1 MRTAS
6 STFGTLTQPSTISR
20 RVVMAQCHH
29 TGWCW
34 SKGSESRRLRGFG
47 AGLSLLDRS
56 GSKVRKTCCAQAV
69 CAFLR
74 HNTVVTG
81 CCIRLPSVVNSC
93 LQVRPVQPCCQ
104 PKEPWSASRSRRTQK
119 CEAQTALPHTPY
131 SCISMSDL
139 CRSHRTCLQIMDYF
153 EEFCFKL
160 PDNVTFEEGAMCEP
174 FSVAIH
180 ACRRGCVQP
189 GKNVVIL
196 GAGPI
201 GKHTK

>member
-1 MRTAS
+1 MSLWRSVITE
-6 STFGTLTQPSTISR
+6 
-20 RVVMAQCHH
+20 V
-29 TGWCW
+29 
-34 SKGSESRRLRGFG
+34 G
-47 AGLSLLDRS
+47 AGVRALKVGDRVALEPGSPCWTDQAARYTRLAVHKQSALSS
-56 GSKVRKTCCAQAV
+56 ITM
-69 CAFLR
+69 
-74 HNTVVTG
+74 VTG
-81 CCIRLPSVVNSC
+81 CCIRLPSVVKSC

-104 PKEPWSASRSRRTQK
+104 PKEPGSASRSRRTQK
-119 CEAQTALPHTPY
+119 CEAQTALPHTPS

-139 CRSHRTCLQIMDYF
+139 CRSHRTCLQVMDYF

-160 PDNVTFEEGAMCEP
+160 PDNVTYEEGQVCEP